1 MNIAHSSQPPI
12 RSLSSTLAFAL
23 ITLSAI
29 ALLVSNALQI
39 TSNWQVHQRSVAY
52 RQQSYAHSA
61 AIEVRSFL
69 EMRWNMLE
77 TARRMSSLATA
88 PVEQRTET
96 LQRLLLLDPL
106 LEQLL
111 ILDDRRLVI
120 ASVSQVRQK
129 TVNFIDPA
137 MIDDIMRTTELR
149 NRYISSLRID
159 AATGEPGIVLA
170 LPLVD
175 SFENYHGAFIAT
187 INARLLWEIVRRQ
200 APGRESL
207 VYIVDRQGNLLAC
220 SDTERVLR
228 GDNAAGV
235 AIVQMFAD
243 RRLDSLQTI
252 DYIGLSGAGVIGS
265 YEALQEPPWAVVIET
280 PHEIA
285 YRDVA
290 NDVRVSVLVLL
301 GAIVVSGGV
310 GVYLARW
317 LTAPLTALTH
327 TAERIAAGERDL
339 QAAVRGPREIHVL
352 ARVFNTM
359 TAQLE
364 KSLETLEHR
373 VAQRTADLQA
383 ALAEVQARAREQA
396 RLLEENAQQRQV
408 IRELSVPVLPVT
420 SDILVMPLIGA
431 IDTGRLS
438 DIQERALHALQRS
451 HARYLLVDITGVP
464 VVDSQVAQG
473 LIAIAHMT
481 RLLGADMIVIGIRP
495 EVAQTIVGLG
505 LDLSAFRTAA
515 DLQTVLR
522 DLAARSDTLVA
533 RNSSRNGRQ
542 H

>member
-1 MNIAHSSQPPI
+1 MNIAHSSRPSI

-23 ITLSAI
+23 ITLSVI
-29 ALLVSNALQI
+29 ALLVSNTLQI
-39 TSNWQVHQRSVAY
+39 TSNWQVHQRAVAY
-52 RQQSYAHSA
+52 RHQSYAHSA

-69 EMRWNMLE
+69 EMRWNMLA
-77 TARRMSSLATA
+77 TASKMSGLATA

-111 ILDDRRLVI
+111 ILDDRRFVI
-120 ASVSQVRQK
+120 ASVSQIRQK

-137 MIDDIMRTTELR
+137 MIDDIMQTTELR

-200 APGRESL
+200 APGRESM

-220 SDTERVLR
+220 SDTDRVLR
-228 GDNAAGV
+228 GDNAANV
-235 AIVQMFAD
+235 AIVQMFAEQ
-243 RRLDSLQTI
+243 RLNSLQAI
-252 DYIGLSGAGVIGS
+252 DYIGLAGAGVIGS

-280 PHEIA
+280 PHAIA
-285 YRDVA
+285 YRDVE
-290 NDVRVSVLVLL
+290 NDIRVSVLVLL

-352 ARVFNTM
+352 ARVFNIM

-431 IDTGRLS
+431 IDTERLS

-451 HARYLLVDITGVP
+451 RARYLLVDITGVP

-473 LIAIAHMT
+473 LIAIARMT
-481 RLLGADMIVIGIRP
+481 RLLGADMILIGIRP

-522 DLAARSDTLVA
+522 DLAVRSATPVA
-533 RNSSRNGRQ
+533 RNDSRNGRQ